1 MYPSVVRQGVV
12 PNGDAP
18 WTSYRDAA
26 VARESKVKGRKG
38 SGGGVERQWWW
49 WGGDELVRWHS
60 DLMPGA
66 PKWFLPLGA
75 PLSVLQLGS
84 GLRAR
89 SPERVELRGPL
100 FFSAGL
106 NPPAAVNQ
114 SRSPVPSPSVSFY
127 QHLNLPSSA
136 HPLAK

>member
-1 MYPSVVRQGVV
+1 MRQGVV

-38 SGGGVERQWWW
+38 SGGRVERQL
-49 WGGDELVRWHS
+49 GGDELVRWHS

-89 SPERVELRGPL
+89 RPEW
-100 FFSAGL
+100 S
-106 NPPAAVNQ
+106 
-114 SRSPVPSPSVSFY
+114 
-127 QHLNLPSSA
+127 
-136 HPLAK
+136 